1 MTNLEK
7 YKELAEKYYNRD
19 EKTKNE
25 RNSFISQS
33 GEKNMKMFFDS
44 INEIQKKLGI
54 EFPAAYKDYIQAACI
69 WTLCG
74 ENNYFCYY
82 DEKSIYEFNNIGKHK
97 GYSSLEELKDFLV
110 IGQDEGECSYFCD
123 PKNLLGFGVET
134 IWKVNR
140 SSLGSGKE
148 FFEIVGKD
156 FSEFYINCVEKKD
169 GYGNFPFRKKEIQI
183 TTPSD
188 KYIAHLNEEICN
200 KGDLEDTDSA
210 IEKINTYLKKL
221 QNSGQRIAIS
231 KFRSIHFE
239 YLKNFESKVGNKFP
253 YKLFYILL
261 KIGYISY
268 SNPNIKFGPLNAS
281 QIDLFNSGKKSI
293 KSLKNMIVFAC
304 NERSLFANQEDTI
317 WDLFFIDVT
326 NQIGNGS
333 EAIYIISENS
343 KKLEEA
349 CYVAKDIVDLFRI
362 FAEGEELNTTPIG
375 KIK

>member
-54 EFPAAYKDYIQAACI
+54 EFPAAYKDYLQAACV

-148 FFEIVGKD
+148 FFEIVGKN
-156 FSEFYINCVEKKD
+156 FFEFYINCVENKD
-169 GYGNFPFRKKEIQI
+169 GYGNFPFKKQEIKI
-183 TTPSD
+183 SNFSD
-188 KYIAHLNEEICN
+188 KYLAHLEEEISN
-200 KGDLEDTDSA
+200 NMEIEDTEFA
-210 IEKINTYLKKL
+210 IEKINGYIQKL
-221 QNSGQRIAIS
+221 QTSGQRIGIS
-231 KFRSIHFE
+231 KYRSIHFE
-239 YLKNFESKVGNKFP
+239 CLNDLESKIRNNFP

-261 KIGYISY
+261 KIGYVSY
-268 SNPNIKFGPLNAS
+268 STPRIKFGPINAS
-281 QIDLFNSGKKSI
+281 QLDLFNFGKKSI
-293 KSLKNMIVFAC
+293 KNLKNMVVFSY
-304 NERSLFANQEDTI
+304 NENSLFATQEDII
-317 WDLFFIDVT
+317 WDLFFIDT
-326 NQIGNGS
+326 SNQIGNGS
-333 EAIYIISENS
+333 DAIYMICQKS